1 MAVGL
6 KAKLCV
12 VAMWACVG
20 LLGCFSP
27 VKYATDLEVPRL
39 EASYGDVSLE
49 GEIVDRWWESYGDA
63 NLNAYV
69 TAVLEHNPTLHVA
82 YLRLVD
88 SELSYRQSVSGYYPD
103 VSFGAGV
110 GYGGTASS
118 ESKSDPSYSLGLT
131 ASYEVDLWGKVR
143 AQKRI
148 GELTVQSSR
157 DAAETAAISLV
168 GNVVSQW
175 LTIQYTRDRK
185 ALTEELLSI
194 SEDYCRLVEEY
205 YRNGQTTGMD
215 VLEQRQQIETLRAT
229 LKEQETTIRVGLH
242 ALEILSGRQ
251 VKPHVEGSLPEQV
264 VMGGTPNIDALL
276 ERRPDLRSARRQVES
291 ADAQVVVALA
301 NRLPSLKLSTS
312 LAFRSSS
319 IVDLFKALIWDVGA
333 NLVVP
338 LFDGFQQTTAIDRA
352 KVSYLLEET
361 SYFLAVYEAVA
372 EVEEALLM
380 LSLRE
385 QQLLDARAELARQR
399 EILDVSREY
408 FVEGALD
415 YSRVLTA
422 LRGLITTSQS
432 ELDARRQVLL
442 AQVAVYKAMGGAT
455 WLEETSERGVER
467 ARTRLETIG
476 ETQEVEDDTGH
487 EEGK

>member
-168 GNVVSQW
+168 GNVVTQW
-175 LTIQYTRDRK
+175 FTIQYTRDRK

-301 NRLPSLKLSTS
+301 KGKKEDDKRQSRRLMPMSSGSLTADSSTVCCTTAGNCLWSPISTNFSIRHLLSFCALKSPIRWGSRICDDSSTMARLKCFIPNNEM
-312 LAFRSSS
+312 LALS
-319 IVDLFKALIWDVGA
+319 DA
-333 NLVVP
+333 VVP
-338 LFDGFQQTTAIDRA
+338 QNTLVACIIFITALALLSLFDFT
-352 KVSYLLEET
+352 
-361 SYFLAVYEAVA
+361 
-372 EVEEALLM
+372 
-380 LSLRE
+380 LS
-385 QQLLDARAELARQR
+385 
-399 EILDVSREY
+399 I
-408 FVEGALD
+408 
-415 YSRVLTA
+415 
-422 LRGLITTSQS
+422 
-432 ELDARRQVLL
+432 
-442 AQVAVYKAMGGAT
+442 
-455 WLEETSERGVER
+455 
-467 ARTRLETIG
+467 
-476 ETQEVEDDTGH
+476 
-487 EEGK
+487 